1 LSGKRDCGG
10 VLLRVVGIPL
20 VSFHPLS
27 RNRIKARHPTL
38 LSMKKQPKQ
47 TKFDFLS
54 EIPKSS
60 KPRNKKKLI
69 NEIENQESEEQ
80 LELDLRC
87 PENYE
92 L

>member
-1 LSGKRDCGG
+1 L
-10 VLLRVVGIPL
+10 VVVPL

-47 TKFDFLS
+47 TKFDFLN

-69 NEIENQESEEQ
+69 NEIKNQESEEQ
-80 LELDLRC
+80 LELDLQC
-87 PENYE
+87 PEYYE
-92 L
+92 Q

>member
-1 LSGKRDCGG
+1 
-10 VLLRVVGIPL
+10 
-20 VSFHPLS
+20 
-27 RNRIKARHPTL
+27 
-38 LSMKKQPKQ
+38 MKKQPKQ